1 MRKPAKSLLLAIL
14 LTFVCDAWA
23 QQTAPGNPGQAQTQG
38 QQQRPSEPSTT
49 MKVDVNLVNV
59 FVTVTDRNGAPI
71 GGLTKD
77 NFILKEDDREQQIKV
92 FDKESALPLSIAL
105 EIDTSLSTRHDLP
118 LEQASAKRFAHEI
131 LRPIDGLSVYAFSE
145 VVNQITPGYTA
156 DLKRIDESIDH
167 MRLGAA
173 TALYDAIFL
182 ASRALDHRKG
192 RKVIVLITD
201 GGDTISKVDYKEAVR
216 ASIEAEAI
224 VYSIIVVPI
233 ESSAGRET
241 GGEHALI
248 QLSED
253 TGGKYYY
260 ATSISQL
267 DEAFHKISDEL
278 RTQYL
283 LAYYPLQQ
291 TSFSEFRRIEVK
303 VVGVPRAADYRV
315 RHRTRILQREVR
327 ILAPN
332 RRREVRER
340 KLL

>member
-1 MRKPAKSLLLAIL
+1 LKR
-14 LTFVCDAWA
+14 
-23 QQTAPGNPGQAQTQG
+23 
-38 QQQRPSEPSTT
+38 E
-49 MKVDVNLVNV
+49 
-59 FVTVTDRNGAPI
+59 
-71 GGLTKD
+71 
-77 NFILKEDDREQQIKV
+77 NFILKEDDQDQTIKV

-105 EIDTSLSTRHDLP
+105 AIDTSLSTRQDLP

-131 LRPIDGLSVYAFSE
+131 LRPVDGLSVYAFSE
-145 VVNQITPGYTA
+145 YVREATPGYTA
-156 DLKRIDESIDH
+156 DMKRIDESIDH
-167 MRLGAA
+167 IRVGAA
-173 TALYDAIFL
+173 TALYDAIYL

-201 GGDTISKVDYKEAVR
+201 GGDTVSKVDYKEAVR
-216 ASIEAEAI
+216 AAEEAEAL

-233 ESSAGRET
+233 ESSAGREI

-260 ATSISQL
+260 ATSVAQL

-283 LAYYPLQQ
+283 LAYYPSQR

-303 VVGVPRAADYRV
+303 VVGVPDSANDRV
-315 RHRTRILQREVR
+315 RHRAGYYTTKSELTHD
-327 ILAPN
+327 
-332 RRREVRER
+332 
-340 KLL
+340 

>member
-1 MRKPAKSLLLAIL
+1 MMRAATSLLLAMLAI
-14 LTFVCDAWA
+14 VCSVKA
-23 QQTAPGNPGQAQTQG
+23 QQTSAPANQKPPAD
-38 QQQRPSEPSTT
+38 SERQSESATT
-49 MKVDVNLVNV
+49 LKVDVNLVNV
-59 FVTVTDRNGAPI
+59 FVTVTDERGAPV

-77 NFILKEDDREQQIKV
+77 NFVLKEDDREQTIKV

-105 EIDTSLSTRHDLP
+105 AIDTSLSTRQDLP

-131 LRPIDGLSVYAFSE
+131 LRPVDALSVYAFSE
-145 VVNQITPGYTA
+145 TVRESPSGYTA
-156 DLKRIDESIDH
+156 DLKRIDENIDH
-167 MRLGAA
+167 IRVGAA
-173 TALYDAIFL
+173 TALYDAIYL

-201 GGDTISKVDYKEAVR
+201 GGDTVSKVDYKEAVR
-216 ASIEAEAI
+216 AAEEAEAL
-224 VYSIIVVPI
+224 VYSIIIVPI
-233 ESSAGRET
+233 ESSAGREI

-260 ATSISQL
+260 ATSITQL

-283 LAYYPLQQ
+283 LAYYPSQH

-303 VVGVPRAADYRV
+303 VVGVPESAGYRV
-315 RHRTRILQREVR
+315 RHRAGYYSVKSEF
-327 ILAPN
+327 
-332 RRREVRER
+332 
-340 KLL
+340 